1 MDRYMVFQL
10 DENQNVVALL
20 GTTSW
25 AGIQSSVKDLEWAT
39 LQFSDKFLGGKRYQV
54 LIPGGYD
61 SPAVCWV
68 PVEAMP
74 A

>member
-20 GTTSW
+20 GTTSG
-25 AGIQSSVKDLEWAT
+25 AGIQSSVRDVEWAT
-39 LQFSDKFLGGKRYQV
+39 LQFSEKFLDGKRYRV
-54 LIPGGYD
+54 LIPAGYD

-68 PVEAMP
+68 PVEATP
-74 A
+74 V